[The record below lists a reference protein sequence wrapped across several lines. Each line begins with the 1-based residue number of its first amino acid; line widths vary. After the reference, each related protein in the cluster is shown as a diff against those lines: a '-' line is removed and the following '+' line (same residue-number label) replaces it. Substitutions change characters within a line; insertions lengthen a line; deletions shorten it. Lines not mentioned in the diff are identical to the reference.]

1 MCRLDL
7 SRASDNIMDPADIAY
22 YFSNGTYNA
31 DAVKSKQKQYHRDY
45 KLYRKELFYLF
56 KDVML
61 KKNTDEDLVRAFDQF
76 CRAGIEYLQFREKA
90 HHIQKE
96 YTDLSGSSDSSSC
109 HVTPSP
115 TSQESA
121 DAINAT
127 NEILYEHLT
136 TPAVKTIDQCIPI
149 KRIMSSK
156 SQEQERPYPQKKTY
170 PTKAME
176 RRNKKAEREKGAA
189 IEKPH
194 KNSSQRKNV
203 SNKYET
209 NKKETKTNGTT

>member
-7 SRASDNIMDPADIAY
+7 SRTSDNIMDPADIAY
-22 YFSNGTYNA
+22 FFSNGTYNA

-45 KLYRKELFYLF
+45 KLYRKEIFYLF

-90 HHIQKE
+90 HHIQQE
-96 YTDLSGSSDSSSC
+96 YADLSG
-109 HVTPSP
+109 TPQSPSPSPTP

-121 DAINAT
+121 DALNAT

-149 KRIMSSK
+149 KRIISSK
-156 SQEQERPYPQKKTY
+156 SQEQERSYPQKRMY
-170 PTKAME
+170 PTKAMK
-176 RRNKKAEREKGAA
+176 RRSKKGEAHNETS
-189 IEKPH
+189 IEKPC
-194 KNSSQRKNV
+194 KNSSKRKNV
-203 SNKYET
+203 PNKYET
-209 NKKETKTNGTT
+209 NKKKTIHNDTP